1 MVNWIKDR
9 IVERTSW
16 DGGILIAIGVVGLF
30 FSEIIPITL
39 ICYAAI
45 AWGAFTLFKSES

>member
-9 IVERTSW
+9 IVERASW
-16 DGGILIAIGVVGLF
+16 DGRILIAIGVVGLF
-30 FSEIIPITL
+30 FSAIIPINL